1 MILPIIDTVNI
12 LFYKIDNI
20 RFCNYQSFVL
30 IMKT

>member
-20 RFCNYQSFVL
+20 ILCNYQSFAL
-30 IMKT
+30 IMKL